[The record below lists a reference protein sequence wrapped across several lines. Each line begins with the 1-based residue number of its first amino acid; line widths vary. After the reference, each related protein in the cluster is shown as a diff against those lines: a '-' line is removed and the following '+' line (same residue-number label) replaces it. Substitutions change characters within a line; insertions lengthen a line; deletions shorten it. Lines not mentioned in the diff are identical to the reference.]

1 MTAPELATA
10 LRQALL
16 ALGVLFVIVNLKEGA
31 QLLNW
36 WRMRHQAV
44 TTWLPPKPPYFAINV
59 AIGVLLAVL
68 LFVTAYVEI
77 SIQQRGA
84 GAIPSMFG
92 ISMMFLYYGYLLPLA
107 SRVRRGLYRDG
118 IWTDTGF
125 LPYTHIGGMTWKSD
139 HTLVLASRE
148 KAVAR
153 RLRVPGVHIGEVRH
167 ILRDKMAEHAIEFE
181 VGPGLHLGSRD
192 PRESV

>member
-1 MTAPELATA
+1 MSLQELAPV

-16 ALGVLFVIVNLKEGA
+16 ALGLLFVIVNVKDGL
-31 QLLNW
+31 QLVSW

-44 TTWLPPKPPYFAINV
+44 VTWLAPKPPYFAINV

-68 LFVTAYVEI
+68 LFVTAYIEI
-77 SIQQRGA
+77 GVQQRGRA
-84 GAIPSMFG
+84 AIPSMFG
-92 ISMMFLYYGYLLPLA
+92 ISMMFLYYGYVLPLLT
-107 SRVRRGLYRDG
+107 RLRRGLYRDG
-118 IWTDTGF
+118 VWTDSGF
-125 LPYTHIGGMTWKSD
+125 MPYTHIGGMTWKSE

-153 RLRVPGVHIGEVRH
+153 RLSVPGSHIGEVRH
-167 ILRDKMAEHAIEFE
+167 FLRDKMSEHAIEFE
-181 VGPGLHLGSRD
+181 VGPGIHLGSRD